1 MPTNHPGK
9 PKIGADGKRVKTF
22 VLLTGVY
29 SSHILE
35 Q

>member
-22 VLLTGVY
+22 VLDTESLF
-29 SSHILE
+29 
-35 Q
+35 